1 VSSAAQRSNRTR
13 RVVSNIKNARKI
25 EDRRDLLVAAAI
37 KIFLKQGF
45 HAATVREI
53 GDAAGLTQ
61 GTIYNY
67 VRSKDD
73 ILYLVCDKVVTAY
86 QAAIREAIDQVDDP
100 SALLEST
107 IRAIVQAMYDHQDS
121 ILLIYREGHALDR
134 RALRAILARVGAF
147 HDFVDDVLRD
157 AINSNGIKV
166 ENRWLT
172 VNIITFLPTIMALR
186 QWNLRHKVPH
196 EAILQGLTAFLLRG
210 LGATKP
216 AGARRTKRSS

>member
-1 VSSAAQRSNRTR
+1 MSSAAQRSKRTR

-37 KIFLKQGF
+37 KVFLKQGF

-53 GDAAGLTQ
+53 GDAAGMTQ

-86 QAAIREAIDQVDDP
+86 QAAIREAIDRVDDS

-157 AINSNGIKV
+157 AIKSNGIKV
-166 ENRWLT
+166 ENRWLA
-172 VNIITFLPTIMALR
+172 VNIITFLPTIVALR
-186 QWNLRHKVPH
+186 QWNLRRKVSH
-196 EAILQGLTAFLLRG
+196 GAILQGLTAFLLRG
-210 LGATKP
+210 LGATK
-216 AGARRTKRSS
+216 AAAARKC